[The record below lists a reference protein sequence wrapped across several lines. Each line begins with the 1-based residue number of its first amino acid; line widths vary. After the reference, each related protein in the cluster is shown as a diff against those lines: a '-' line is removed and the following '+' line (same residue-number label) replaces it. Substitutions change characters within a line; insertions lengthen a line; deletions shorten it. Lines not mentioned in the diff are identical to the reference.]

1 MNAQHDRSDHLVRM
15 LCQVG
20 AIIGAREA
28 SERVGF
34 GGSGQRKDQQ
44 ESGERDPVHF
54 SLPLF

>member
-1 MNAQHDRSDHLVRM
+1 M

-20 AIIGAREA
+20 AVIGAREA
-28 SERVGF
+28 SGRVGS

-44 ESGERDPVHF
+44 ESGKRDPVHF